1 MINETQINI
10 EEIGGL
16 SDILDCF
23 ENARYF
29 TDNEAIIVAIEDAIV
44 DRGAT
49 EGLIL
54 IPATMIV
61 DGKKYPILQIRCI

>member
-1 MINETQINI
+1 MINETQRKM
-10 EEIGGL
+10 EEISGL

-29 TDNEAIIVAIEDAIV
+29 TEDEAIIVAIEDAIV

-49 EGLIL
+49 ESLI
-54 IPATMIV
+54 
-61 DGKKYPILQIRCI
+61 